1 MREAF
6 ATRAVERHGVADEGI
21 FEEDARARR
30 VVVGIE
36 AQFHFLPH
44 QFGPHFPIAS
54 PEADGAILAHDAPL
68 AVQEHIAEVLLAWE
82 GAQEGELS
90 QPVFTRHAV
99 CGAVFSRV
107 IFRGKPRPMLGIEF
121 GERKRL
127 VGQFVADLFAPSA
140 MPSFNN
146 ALGLTILDL
155 RVQ

>member
-1 MREAF
+1 MLSW
-6 ATRAVERHGVADEGI
+6 
-21 FEEDARARR
+21 
-30 VVVGIE
+30 GIE
-36 AQFHFLPH
+36 AQFHFLLH

-82 GAQEGELS
+82 GAQEGELR
-90 QPVFTRHAV
+90 QPVFTRHSAG
-99 CGAVFSRV
+99 GAVLTSVVFH
-107 IFRGKPRPMLGIEF
+107 GEPGPMLGIEF
-121 GERKRL
+121 RERKRL
-127 VGQFVADLFAPSA
+127 VGQFVADFFAPSA

>member
-1 MREAF
+1 MRKKIYEFFFFFQAEDGIRDRNV
-6 ATRAVERHGVADEGI
+6 TGVQTCA
-21 FEEDARARR
+21 
-30 VVVGIE
+30 
-36 AQFHFLPH
+36 LP
-44 QFGPHFPIAS
+44 IYNA
-54 PEADGAILAHDAPL
+54 LL

-90 QPVFTRHAV
+90 QPVFTRHSA
-99 CGAVFSRV
+99 CGAVLTGVVFH
-107 IFRGKPRPMLGIEF
+107 GEPGPMLGIEF
-121 GERKRL
+121 RERKRL